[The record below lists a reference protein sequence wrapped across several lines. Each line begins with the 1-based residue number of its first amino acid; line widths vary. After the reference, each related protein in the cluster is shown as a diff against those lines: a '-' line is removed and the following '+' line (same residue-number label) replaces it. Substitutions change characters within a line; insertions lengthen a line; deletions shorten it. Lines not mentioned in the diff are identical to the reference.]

1 MKRNNNL
8 EFIEKYLNEKK
19 MYNYQVEGLE
29 DDIWIKDND
38 SIHFELN
45 LFYDENNQPLGNI
58 HNGHNEPKE
67 IMGNSIQ
74 EIFKKAIYNNEIKK
88 IEEEFSHKNTKGK
101 KFEDIIGSSPQFY
114 KLISF
119 KSSRVEGNIIHKEFE
134 APNNKYKLETKFD
147 SDTKKIITHKLKT
160 KENTKISTEIS
171 ELMAELYK
179 KEIFEEQ
186 KEKPKRK
193 IRP

>member
-45 LFYDENNQPLGNI
+45 LFYDENEQPTGNI
-58 HNGHNEPKE
+58 HSRHNQTQD
-67 IMGNSIQ
+67 IIGNSIQ

-88 IEEEFSHKNTKGK
+88 IKEEFSHKNIKGR
-101 KFEDIIGSSPQFY
+101 KFEDAIKSSPQFY
-114 KLISF
+114 QLISF
-119 KSSRVEGNIIHKEFE
+119 KSSKVEDNVIRKEFE
-134 APNNKYKLETKFD
+134 TPNNKYTLETKFD
-147 SDTKKIITHKLKT
+147 PDTKKIIIHKFKT
-160 KENTKISTEIS
+160 KDNTKLLTEIN
-171 ELMAELYK
+171 EVMVELYK
-179 KEIFEEQ
+179 KEIIEEQ